1 MTLKMKLRM
10 LNIFSSL
17 VSSTS

>member
-1 MTLKMKLRM
+1 MILKMELKM

-17 VSSTS
+17 ILSTS

>member
-1 MTLKMKLRM
+1 MILKMELKM

-17 VSSTS
+17 MSSTS

>member
-1 MTLKMKLRM
+1 MILKMKLRM